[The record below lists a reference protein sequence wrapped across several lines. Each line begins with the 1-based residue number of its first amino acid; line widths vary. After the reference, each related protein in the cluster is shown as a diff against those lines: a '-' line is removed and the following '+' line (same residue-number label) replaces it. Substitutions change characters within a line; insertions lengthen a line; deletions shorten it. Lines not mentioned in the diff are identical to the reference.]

1 MNWNQ
6 IEGNWTQFKGDI
18 QSKWGRLTDD
28 DMDSVE
34 GDRKKLV
41 GKIQERYGQ
50 AQEEVEKQID
60 EWMGDDKHK

>member
-6 IEGNWTQFKGDI
+6 IEGNWTQFKGDV
-18 QSKWGRLTDD
+18 QAKWGRLTDD

-41 GKIQERYGQ
+41 GKIQERYGE
-50 AQEEVEKQID
+50 AQEAAEKQV
-60 EWMGDDKHK
+60 DDWLGEKDK